1 MRGDGS
7 FGMSLKLT
15 VLVPASLVAE
25 TDDARDATVK
35 VGQVARAAAIFRCD
49 KVVVYEDADR
59 HKDDGDF
66 VVEVLRYMATPP
78 YLRKTVFDRRD
89 ELRYVGVLPP
99 LGTPLHS
106 VTTGS
111 DPEGSEPEYRE
122 GVVTK
127 VGTDGRV
134 WVNCGTQHPVALR
147 VPEQGIREG
156 ERVTLRVSSREPL
169 RAEIAEDADSPY
181 GGYEVERASL
191 DDWLDS
197 FDGVAACTSRRGK
210 EVELSD
216 LRADSLALVF
226 GSPERGVHEIL
237 RERDASVEFDHVV
250 NTVPSQGTA
259 TVRTEEA
266 VLATLALTNIANR

>member
-1 MRGDGS
+1 M
-7 FGMSLKLT
+7 KLT

-25 TDDARDATVK
+25 TDDARDATRK
-35 VGQVARAAAIFRCD
+35 IGQIARAAVVFRCE
-49 KVVVYEDADR
+49 KIVVFDDTP
-59 HKDDGDF
+59 DDGEMIA
-66 VVEVLRYMATPP
+66 EVLRYAATPP

-106 VTTGS
+106 VTAGS
-111 DPEGSEPEYRE
+111 DSEESEPEYRE

-147 VPEQGIREG
+147 VPDEGIREG

-169 RAEIAEDADSPY
+169 RAEIAEETDSPY
-181 GGYEVERASL
+181 GGYEVERAPL
-191 DDWLDS
+191 DDCLDS
-197 FDGVAACTSRRGK
+197 FDGVAVCTSRRGK

-216 LRADSLALVF
+216 LRVDDETDLALVF
-226 GSPERGVHEIL
+226 GSPERGVQEIL
-237 RERDASVEFDHVV
+237 RERDASVDFDYVL
-250 NTVPSQGTA
+250 NTVPDQGVE

-266 VLATLALTNIANR
+266 VFATLALANIANR

>member
-1 MRGDGS
+1 M
-7 FGMSLKLT
+7 KPT

-25 TDDARDATVK
+25 TDDARDATQK
-35 VGQVARAAAIFRCD
+35 IGQIARALAVFRCE
-49 KVVVYEDADR
+49 KVVVYNDTP
-59 HKDDGDF
+59 DDGDF
-66 VVEVLRYMATPP
+66 VAGVLRYAATPP
-78 YLRKTVFDRRD
+78 YLRKTVFERRD

-106 VTTGS
+106 VTAGS
-111 DPEGSEPEYRE
+111 DSEESGPEYRE

-147 VPEQGIREG
+147 VPDEGIREG

-169 RAEIAEDADSPY
+169 RAEIAEDTDSPY
-181 GGYEVERASL
+181 GGYEVERAPL

-197 FDGVAACTSRRGK
+197 HEGVAVCASRRGK
-210 EVELSD
+210 EVELRD
-216 LRADSLALVF
+216 LRADDTDLALVF
-226 GSPERGVHEIL
+226 GSPERGVQEIL
-237 RERDASVEFDHVV
+237 RERDASVDFDHVL
-250 NTVPSQGTA
+250 NTMPDQGVE

-266 VLATLALTNIANR
+266 VLATLALANIANR

>member
-7 FGMSLKLT
+7 FDMKLT

-25 TDDARDATVK
+25 TDDTRAATYK
-35 VGQVARAAAIFRCD
+35 IGQVARAAAVYRCD
-49 KVVVYEDADR
+49 RVVVFEDR
-59 HKDDGDF
+59 PDDGELIA
-66 VVEVLRYMATPP
+66 EVLRYAATPP
-78 YLRKTVFDRRD
+78 YLRKAVFDRRD

-106 VTTGS
+106 VTAGPDS
-111 DPEGSEPEYRE
+111 DESGPEYRE

-147 VPEQGIREG
+147 VPDQGIREG
-156 ERVTLRVSSREPL
+156 ERVTLRISSRDPL
-169 RAEIAEDADSPY
+169 RARIAENPPY
-181 GGYEVERASL
+181 GGYEVERAPL
-191 DDWLDS
+191 EDWLDS
-197 FDGVAACTSRRGK
+197 FDGVGVCTSRRGK

-216 LRADSLALVF
+216 LRADNLAVVF
-226 GSPERGVHEIL
+226 GSPDRGVQEIL
-237 RERDASVEFDHVV
+237 RKRDASVDFDAVV
-250 NTVPSQGTA
+250 NTVPDQGVE

-266 VLATLALTNIANR
+266 VLSTLALANIANR

>member
-1 MRGDGS
+1 M
-7 FGMSLKLT
+7 KLT

-25 TDDARDATVK
+25 TDDARDATRK
-35 VGQVARAAAIFRCD
+35 IGQVARAAAVFRCE
-49 KVVVYEDADR
+49 KVVVFHDEP
-59 HKDDGDF
+59 DDGEMI
-66 VVEVLRYMATPP
+66 VEVLRYAATPP

-106 VTTGS
+106 VTAGS
-111 DPEGSEPEYRE
+111 DSEGSEPEYRE

-147 VPEQGIREG
+147 VPDGGIREG

-169 RAEIAEDADSPY
+169 RAEVAEDEDSPY
-181 GGYEVERASL
+181 GGYEVERAPL
-191 DDWLDS
+191 DDWLDPYE
-197 FDGVAACTSRRGK
+197 GVAVCTSRRGK

-216 LRADSLALVF
+216 LRVDDDTDLALVF
-226 GSPERGVHEIL
+226 GAPKRGVHEIL
-237 RERDASVEFDHVV
+237 RERDASVDFDYVL
-250 NTVPSQGTA
+250 NTVPDQGVE

-266 VLATLALTNIANR
+266 VLATLALANIANR

>member
-7 FGMSLKLT
+7 FDMKLT

-25 TDDARDATVK
+25 TDDARASTYK
-35 VGQVARAAAIFRCD
+35 IGQVARAAAIFRCD
-49 KVVVYEDADR
+49 RVVVFDDEP
-59 HKDDGDF
+59 DDGDF
-66 VVEVLRYMATPP
+66 VAEVLRYAATPP

-106 VTTGS
+106 VTAGPDS
-111 DPEGSEPEYRE
+111 EGSGPEYRE

-147 VPEQGIREG
+147 VPDEGIREG
-156 ERVTLRVSSREPL
+156 ERVTLRISSREPL
-169 RAEIAEDADSPY
+169 RARIADDPPY
-181 GGYEVERASL
+181 GGYEVERAPL
-191 DDWLDS
+191 DGWLDS
-197 FDGVAACTSRRGK
+197 YEGVVVCASRRGK
-210 EVELSD
+210 VVEDED
-216 LRADSLALVF
+216 LRADDLAVVF
-226 GSPERGVHEIL
+226 GAPQRGVHEIL
-237 RERDASVEFDHVV
+237 RERDVSVDFDAVV
-250 NTVPSQGTA
+250 NTLPNQGVE

-266 VLATLALTNIANR
+266 VLATLALANKANR

>member
-1 MRGDGS
+1 M
-7 FGMSLKLT
+7 KLT

-25 TDDARDATVK
+25 TDDARASTAK
-35 VGQVARAAAIFRCD
+35 VGQIARAAAVFRCD
-49 KVVVYEDADR
+49 KVVVYEDAD
-59 HKDDGDF
+59 HHTDDGDF
-66 VVEVLRYMATPP
+66 IAEVLRYAATPP

-99 LGTPLHS
+99 LGTPLHT
-106 VTTGS
+106 VTVGS
-111 DPEGSEPEYRE
+111 DSEGSEPEYRE

-147 VPEQGIREG
+147 VPDDGIREG
-156 ERVTLRVSSREPL
+156 ERVTLRISSRDPL
-169 RAEIAEDADSPY
+169 RAEVAEDPPY
-181 GGYEVERASL
+181 GGYEVERSPL

-197 FDGVAACTSRRGK
+197 FDGVVVCTSRRGR

-216 LRADSLALVF
+216 LRADTLALVF
-226 GSPERGVHEIL
+226 GSPERGVQEIM
-237 RERDASVEFDHVV
+237 RERGSSVSFDHVL
-250 NTVPSQGTA
+250 NTVPDQGVE

-266 VLATLALTNIANR
+266 VYASLALANIANR

>member
-1 MRGDGS
+1 M
-7 FGMSLKLT
+7 KLT

-25 TDDARDATVK
+25 TDDARAATYK
-35 VGQVARAAAIFRCD
+35 IGQVARAAAIFRCD
-49 KVVVYEDADR
+49 KVVVF
-59 HKDDGDF
+59 DDGDEHADDGDL
-66 VVEVLRYMATPP
+66 VAEVLRYAATPP

-106 VTTGS
+106 VTAGP
-111 DPEGSEPEYRE
+111 DSEESGPEYRE

-147 VPEQGIREG
+147 VPDEGIREG

-169 RAEIAEDADSPY
+169 RAKIADDPPY
-181 GGYEVERASL
+181 GGYEVERAPL
-191 DDWLDS
+191 DGWLGAHE
-197 FDGVAACTSRRGK
+197 GVVVCASRSGK
-210 EVELSD
+210 EVEDGD
-216 LRADSLALVF
+216 LRGDNLAVVF
-226 GSPERGVHEIL
+226 GAPQRGVNEIL
-237 RERDASVEFDHVV
+237 RERDMSVSFDAVV
-250 NTVPSQGTA
+250 NTLPNQGVE

-266 VLATLALTNIANR
+266 VLATLALVNTANR